1 MGVKGNAIF
10 AQSGGPTAVINSSIC
25 GAIQEALKHEQ
36 ITAMYGSINGIL
48 GVLNENMIDL
58 NRESRRNIELL
69 RQTPSSALGSSRHK
83 LKEEEVEKML
93 DVLVA
98 HDVRYFFIAGG
109 NDSMDTANKVFRMA
123 REKNYELY
131 VMGLPKT
138 VDNDLA
144 MTDHC
149 PGYGSVARWLAIS
162 VRDAGLDTE
171 AIYTSDTIKIVETM
185 GRNAGWITA
194 STALARQEENDAPHI
209 ILLPEI
215 PFNRD
220 KFLSDVERVYRKL
233 DYALITCCEGLKD
246 ENGDYLTASERTL
259 DTDRFG
265 HKQLGGVGETLCGM
279 IAEGLKIKARADKPG
294 TIQRVSAALA
304 SRVDLE
310 EAYATGAQAV
320 RHAVEGKSGYMV
332 TLERGQGVEY
342 ACKTGIIPLA
352 KVANREK
359 KVPREFIKA
368 DGNGVT
374 RQFLD
379 YVTPLIGDPLPEY
392 ARLEKHLVKKLLY
405 NKK

>member
-1 MGVKGNAIF
+1 MGAKGNAIF

-25 GAIQEALKHEQ
+25 GAIQEARKHEE

-48 GVLNENMIDL
+48 GVLGENMIDL

-83 LKEEEVEKML
+83 LKEDDYERIL
-93 DVLVA
+93 DVLKA

-109 NDSMDTANKVFRMA
+109 NDSMDTADKVFRMA
-123 REKNYELY
+123 KEKRYELY

-138 VDNDLA
+138 VDNDLP

-149 PGYGSVARWLAIS
+149 PGYGSVARWLAVS

-215 PFNRD
+215 PFNRG
-220 KFLSDVERVYRKL
+220 KFLSDVERVYTNRG
-233 DYALITCCEGLKD
+233 YALITCCEGLKD
-246 ENGDYLTASERTL
+246 ESGGYLTASQRSL

-265 HKQLGGVGETLCGM
+265 HKQLGGVGEMLCGM

-294 TIQRVSAALA
+294 TIQRVSSVLA
-304 SRVDLE
+304 SPVDAE
-310 EAYATGAQAV
+310 EAYVTGAQAV
-320 RHAVEGKSGYMV
+320 RHAVEGKSGFMV
-332 TLERGQGVEY
+332 TLEREAGQKYV
-342 ACKTGIIPLA
+342 CKTGIVSLA
-352 KVANREK
+352 EVANKEK
-359 KVPREFIKA
+359 KVPREFINE
-368 DGNGVT
+368 DGNGVS
-374 RQFLD
+374 RKFLE
-379 YVTPLIGDPLPEY
+379 YATPLIGGPLPEY
-392 ARLEKHLVKKLLY
+392 TRLERHYVGKQLA
-405 NKK
+405 